1 MKKALSLSALAL
13 AVLVGCNATNQANT
27 SSNNPNLY
35 AESLVVSPND
45 NREYK
50 TLKLSNEIEVV
61 LVSDPSV
68 DKSAAALSV
77 GVGLLHDPMTQQ
89 GMAHYLEHMLF
100 LGTERFPDTNEY
112 SEFMTKNGGAHNAYT
127 WLDITNYMFK
137 ANNDAFEEGL
147 DRFSDF
153 FKSPKLYPEYTDK
166 EKNAVNAEW
175 SMRRELDFF
184 GQFKLARKMMGEHPA
199 NRFLIGNLETLGD
212 KEGSKLHTE
221 TVAFFDKYYSSNIM
235 KVALL
240 SNKPLA
246 EMEALANKYFS
257 DIKNKNIE
265 KPSVTA
271 KVDLTKVGGKK
282 VFYKPNKDVKQLTL
296 DFTIENNSDQFAL
309 KPNRFLSY
317 LIYSEMPGTPA
328 TLLREKGW
336 ISDLGANA
344 SPSHY
349 GNYGT
354 FSIDVT
360 LTDSGMEHRDEI
372 VAIIMQYIDLIR
384 EKGVDKK
391 YFDEIRTSLNNQ
403 FKFLEKGDEF
413 GYVSNLAGAMQVY
426 PTNHVINAPYYYG
439 QFDEKA
445 IEQVLDQLTPETL
458 KIWYVSQKE
467 ETDST
472 LHFYDGNYRIADISQ
487 DEINSWKAPTNVAM
501 NLPAVNRLLP
511 ESFDLKA
518 TSDEIKEKPQL
529 VHDTKHIKV
538 WQFASKNFS
547 HQPKGMLK
555 VYINNPATLTDMD
568 TAILLSV
575 WQDLYS
581 KNVVALNTEA
591 GVGGMSMSLSDSN
604 GVVFTVNGFTD
615 KQSELIVAGMNELR
629 VAPTEL
635 EFNQAKDR
643 FLRAV
648 ANKSKNFPYSQA
660 FNAFYKVTSQGSYE
674 DAALI
679 ERAKSLSI
687 SDLNKVMEQVLNN
700 NQVRVFMFGNYDQND
715 VKTVVSSLEKALP
728 NEVTTTQYA
737 RAKAWL
743 PKAGQVFSVQR
754 DIDVADVALVD
765 MHMHPVKGKK
775 QEAQGL
781 VLQGHFSN
789 KVFDKL
795 RTEEQLAYAVGGFST
810 TLDDYVGFGM
820 YIQTPVKGPGEM
832 QARFDEYKLE
842 YKKEL
847 DSISEETFAQL
858 KNAVLIKLNEQPKNL
873 GDELRPYLSDWY
885 EENFDFNSKAEL
897 IKEVEQVTLADVKDF
912 YAKTVLNKDAARLNV
927 QMRGTKFADKAFGK
941 IENQTII
948 SDFTNAGKV
957 LDYQK

>member
-1 MKKALSLSALAL
+1 MKKALTLSALAL
-13 AVLVGCNATNQANT
+13 AVLVGCNANNQT
-27 SSNNPNLY
+27 SGSSNPSNLF
-35 AESLVVSPND
+35 ADSLVVSPND
-45 NREYK
+45 TREYK
-50 TLKLSNEIEVV
+50 TLKLNNEIEVV

-137 ANNDAFEEGL
+137 VNNGAFEEGL

-153 FKSPKLYPEYTDK
+153 FKAPKLYPEYTEK

-212 KEGSKLHTE
+212 KEDSNLHQE

-240 SNKPLA
+240 SNKSIA
-246 EMEALANKYFS
+246 EMETLANKYFS

-271 KVDLTKVGGKK
+271 QVDFSKVGGKK

-296 DFTIENNSDQFAL
+296 DFTIENNNADFAL

-336 ISDLGANA
+336 ISGLSANA
-344 SPSHY
+344 SPAHY

-360 LTDSGMEHRDEI
+360 LTDDGMKHRDEI

-384 EKGVDKK
+384 EQGVDKK

-439 QFDEKA
+439 QFDESA
-445 IEQVLDQLTPETL
+445 INDVLAQLTPEKL
-458 KIWYVSQKE
+458 KIWYVSQQE

-472 LHFYDGNYRIADISQ
+472 LHFYDGNYRIADISK
-487 DEINSWKAPTNVAM
+487 DEIATWGQPASGAM

-511 ESFDLKA
+511 ESFELKA
-518 TSDEIKEKPQL
+518 ASDEIKAKPQL
-529 VHDTKHIKV
+529 VHDTNHIKV

-555 VYINNPATLTDMD
+555 VYINNPDTLTEID
-568 TAILLSV
+568 TSIVLAI

-581 KNVVALNTEA
+581 KKVVALNTEA
-591 GVGGMSMSLSDSN
+591 SVGGMSMSLSDSN
-604 GVVFTVNGFTD
+604 GVIFTVNGFTD

-629 VAPTEL
+629 ITPTEL

-643 FLRAV
+643 FLRGV

-660 FNAFYKVTSQGSYE
+660 FDAFYKATSQGNYE
-674 DAALI
+674 DNALI
-679 ERAKSLSI
+679 ERAASLSMA
-687 SDLNKVMEQVLNN
+687 DLNRVMDKVLTH
-700 NQVRVFMFGNYDQND
+700 NQVRVFMFGNYDAND

-728 NEVTTTQYA
+728 KDAITTHYT
-737 RAKAWL
+737 RAKSWL
-743 PKAGQVFSVQR
+743 PKPGQVFTVQR

-781 VLQGHFSN
+781 ILQGHFSN

-810 TLDDYVGFGM
+810 ALDDYIGFGL

-847 DSISEETFAQL
+847 DAISEDTFAQL

-873 GDELRPYLSDWY
+873 GDELSPYLSDWY
-885 EENFDFNSKAEL
+885 EENFAFDSKAEL
-897 IKEVEQVTLADVKDF
+897 IKEVEKVTLADVKDF
-912 YAKTVLNKDAARLNV
+912 YNQTVLNDKAARLNI
-927 QMRGTKFADKAFGK
+927 QMRGTKFKDKAFGK
-941 IENQTII
+941 LNNQTVIT
-948 SDFTNAGKV
+948 DFSKAEDQ